1 MEETTMTTLSGQG
14 LLVRIFVGEDDTYR
28 GRPLYEGLVR
38 FLREKGLAGATV
50 LKGVEG
56 FGAHSRIHTARILR
70 LSQDLPMVIET
81 VDTEDRIRAV
91 LPELESMIRE
101 GLITLE
107 RVEVLKYTH
116 RGEGESGAADPD

>member
-1 MEETTMTTLSGQG
+1 MTTLSGQG
-14 LLVRIFVGEDDTYR
+14 LLVRIFIGEDDTYQ

-70 LSQDLPMVIET
+70 LSQDLPLVIEA
-81 VDTEDRIRAV
+81 VDTEERIRAV
-91 LPELESMIRE
+91 LPELESMIQE

-116 RGEGESGAADPD
+116 RDVKKSGSSETA